1 MVIYNRLD
9 LYDAQ
14 VKTLEY
20 IGNQLL
26 RMNGDAM
33 KAGVPID
40 IMSSVYDTYNYVL
53 KKRMEF
59 KKKYD
64 SEYARAHA
72 WDWGRKESKWKI

>member
-1 MVIYNRLD
+1 MIMYSRLE

-14 VKTLEY
+14 VKNLEH
-20 IGNQLL
+20 ICDKLL
-26 RMNGDAM
+26 TMNGDAM

-40 IMSSVYDTYNYVL
+40 IMSSVYDTYSYIL
-53 KKRMEF
+53 KRRMEF

-72 WDWGRKESKWKI
+72 FDWGKNKWRP